1 MRPSNFNKS
10 LALKLKQAS
19 PFPFPLPLLPS
30 PLAPAQPSHT
40 GPALPNRLLPS
51 PLGFAVPIGF
61 AKPNGLCC
69 AKLALLR
76 KACLPNKLIEESRA
90 YHEC

>member
-19 PFPFPLPLLPS
+19 PS
-30 PLAPAQPSHT
+30 PLALAQPSHT
-40 GPALPNRLLPS
+40 GPALPNRLQPS
-51 PLGFAVPIGF
+51 PLGFAVPIGL